1 MTRRCTRLSLVAAA
15 LLAATSLTA
24 PPAIAVEPDAP
35 DRQLNF
41 DESIGIAAQ
50 TRLSDQ
56 ANIATGAD
64 KGDMTAAAAIYDK
77 RSRQPLWVT
86 QTGFSKRAEA
96 LIAEIRK
103 ADDFGLKASNFALPE
118 LPTPTETGVKLSTEQ
133 LAEAEAKLSIA
144 ALKYARHARGGRIPD
159 PSVLSKYLDRD
170 PRPFEPESLIEE
182 LAGASDAAAYLRGLH
197 PRHPQFEKLRQL
209 YLAARRGG
217 GGEGAVPAD
226 GARIKPGE
234 RHADIALVRRR
245 LGIEAGEEPTLYDE
259 ELAAAVTEFQKSRR
273 INPAN
278 GEITTHTRR
287 ALATV
292 ATGGTRKLLANMEQ
306 WRWMPDNLG
315 DFHVQANVPEFMF
328 YVYHKGKVVHTERIV
343 AGKVDTQ
350 TPIFSADMDHI
361 VFHPSWGVPNSI
373 KANEILPSLAR
384 AGGGGFWGGGG
395 GASAVLE
402 RHGLRVQLGGRE
414 INPDSI
420 NWSNVDVRNFHFYQ
434 PPGARNVLG
443 VVKFMF
449 PNKHDVYMHDTTSKS
464 LFAQSVRTYSHGCM
478 RVQNP
483 HRFAEVL
490 LRQDRGWGAAN
501 VSAAIASGSLNN
513 RINLN
518 AKIPVH
524 VTYFTAFV
532 DEAGKPQYRADIY
545 GHEERIAMALEGRAA
560 VVAQRAKQDRTPIRA
575 QPVAQLNEVYKPSIN
590 SSEAFRRAFNNN

>member
-1 MTRRCTRLSLVAAA
+1 MTRWCIRLSLIGAA
-15 LLAATSLTA
+15 LLVTTSLTA

-35 DRQLNF
+35 ERQLSF
-41 DESIGIAAQ
+41 DETIGLAAQ
-50 TRLSDQ
+50 ARLSDQ
-56 ANIATGAD
+56 ANLANGAD
-64 KGDMTAAAAIYDK
+64 KADMTAAAAIYDK
-77 RSRQPLWVT
+77 RARQPLWVT
-86 QTGFSKRAEA
+86 PAGFSKRAET

-103 ADDFGLKASNFALPE
+103 ADDWGLKASQFALPD
-118 LPTPTETGVKLSTEQ
+118 LPAPGDSSVKLTTEQ
-133 LAEAEAKLSIA
+133 LAEAEAKLSLA

-159 PSVLSKYLDRD
+159 PLQLSKYLDRT

-182 LAGASDAAAYLRGLH
+182 LASATDAAAYLRGLH
-197 PRHPQFEKLRQL
+197 PKHPQFEKLRQL
-209 YLAARRGG
+209 YLAARRGS
-217 GGEGAVPAD
+217 GGENSVPAD

-234 RHADIALVRRR
+234 RHADIVLVRRR
-245 LGIEAGEEPTLYDE
+245 LGIEAGQEPNLYDE

-273 INPAN
+273 IRPAN
-278 GEITTHTRR
+278 GEITPHTRK

-306 WRWMPDNLG
+306 WRWMPDDLG
-315 DFHVQANVPEFMF
+315 EFYVQANVPEFMF
-328 YVYHKGKVVHTERIV
+328 YVYNQGKVVHTERIV

-350 TPIFSADMDHI
+350 TPVFSADMDHI

-373 KANEILPSLAR
+373 KANEILPGLMR

-395 GASAVLE
+395 GASAVLA
-402 RHGLRVQLGGRE
+402 RHGLRVQQGGRE
-414 INPDSI
+414 INPDAV
-420 NWSNVDVRNFHFYQ
+420 NWSSVDVRNFHFYQ

-464 LFAQSVRTYSHGCM
+464 LFGQSVRTYSHGCM

-490 LRQDRGWGAAN
+490 LRQDRGWGATN
-501 VSAAIASGSLNN
+501 VSAAIASGSQNN
-513 RINLN
+513 RVNLN
-518 AKIPVH
+518 RKIPVH

-532 DEAGKPQYRADIY
+532 DDSGKPQYRADIY